1 MDDFSNFICCSLK
14 KSNTVF
20 AHLSRANPG
29 DSWLQVEILLVYVSL
44 SLSPYI
50 IIYYHIWLVVW
61 NIFLMFPNSWDDDPI

>member
-44 SLSPYI
+44 SLPT
-50 IIYYHIWLVVW
+50 
-61 NIFLMFPNSWDDDPI
+61 